1 MNTQQLKDTAKA
13 LVAHDKGLL
22 AMDESTQT
30 CDKRFAVAGIG
41 QTVELRRAYR
51 ELLVACTN

>member
-22 AMDESTQT
+22 AMDESTHT
-30 CDKRFAVAGIG
+30 SDKRFAVSGIG
-41 QTVELRRAYR
+41 QTGELRGAFR